1 MIRVLLLK
9 DDDLLTGG
17 IASLLHQVD
26 GVSVIARNTND
37 IPDLFTEM
45 DDIIPSI
52 LILKNSHVFADA
64 PSMMKFLNK
73 YPELQILVID
83 ERHNVVHVY
92 EKQEVRVTQNSDL
105 LGLVEKKL
113 F

>member
-1 MIRVLLLK
+1 MHIYPIYILTKLKVNLLIRVLLLK

-26 GVSVIARNTND
+26 GISVIARNTND

-64 PSMMKFLNK
+64 PSMMKFL
-73 YPELQILVID
+73 IAIC
-83 ERHNVVHVY
+83 
-92 EKQEVRVTQNSDL
+92 S
-105 LGLVEKKL
+105 G
-113 F
+113 